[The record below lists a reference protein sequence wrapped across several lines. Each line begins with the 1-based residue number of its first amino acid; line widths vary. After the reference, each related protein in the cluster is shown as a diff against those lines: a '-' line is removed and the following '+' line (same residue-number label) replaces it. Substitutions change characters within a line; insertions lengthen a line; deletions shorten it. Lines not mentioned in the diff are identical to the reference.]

1 MLVNLPWQFNVLKG
15 RTSSVELVDDI
26 KVVPVFGAEKYA
38 STTLP
43 HLNLK
48 LHLPTAL
55 IRIAIAILITM
66 HSWYPVHKLSQYHM
80 L

>member
-38 STTLP
+38 STTL
-43 HLNLK
+43 K

-66 HSWYPVHKLSQYHM
+66 HSWYPVRKLSQYHM